1 MNKLPNGW
9 QTKTIGEV
17 CEKISAGGD
26 RPNDCTPEKT
36 EENQIPI
43 FSNGIKNNGLY
54 GYTKTPIITKPALT
68 VSARGTIGFACVRY
82 EPFFPIVRLIC
93 AIPNDK
99 ILVLE
104 FLYYALQYVIPQG
117 EGSSIPQ
124 LTIPNF
130 KQIKIPLPP
139 LDEQKRIASGISKID
154 AYLENTIKL
163 IEEKERFKKA
173 VTKKLLTCKEGE
185 NVPEMRFK
193 EFNDEWKIIKLG
205 DMFDNFTERNN
216 EDKIMLASTRDK
228 GVIPNNLTERKIIR
242 KKESL
247 SNYKLVKKGCF
258 VISLMSFQG
267 GFEYSDYE
275 GIISPAYTV
284 LKPKIEMAHYFY
296 KYYFKSYK
304 FIKDLKP
311 YAEGI
316 RHGKQIKFN
325 ACKDILVPYP
335 SIKEQEYI
343 GKFLS
348 LLDAEIDNL
357 KEQKEEIKKMKKGII
372 NKLMNGEI
380 KI

>member
-1 MNKLPNGW
+1 MNKLPDGW
-9 QTKTIGEV
+9 QIKTIGEV

-26 RPNDCTPEKT
+26 RPDDCTPEKT

-43 FSNGIKNNGLY
+43 FANGVKNNGLY

-68 VSARGTIGFACVRY
+68 VSARGTIGFACIRY

-139 LDEQKRIASGISKID
+139 LEEQKRIASGISKID

-163 IEEKERFKKA
+163 IEEKERFKKGIS
-173 VTKKLLTCKEGE
+173 KKLLTCKEGE

-193 EFNDEWKIIKLG
+193 EFNDKWKEEKILEFVNKNIIKIEKGKPISESKIIKG
-205 DMFDNFTERNN
+205 DIPVIAGGKKPPYYYNKYNYDFPCVTISASGSAGYVWFHDYKIWASDCHVIYTDNKKYNIKFLYYYLKSIQ
-216 EDKIMLASTRDK
+216 DLIYHMQIGGVQKHIYAKDIMTLN
-228 GVIPNNLTERKIIR
+228 IPNIT
-242 KKESL
+242 
-247 SNYKLVKKGCF
+247 
-258 VISLMSFQG
+258 
-267 GFEYSDYE
+267 
-275 GIISPAYTV
+275 
-284 LKPKIEMAHYFY
+284 IE
-296 KYYFKSYK
+296 
-304 FIKDLKP
+304 
-311 YAEGI
+311 
-316 RHGKQIKFN
+316 
-325 ACKDILVPYP
+325 
-335 SIKEQEYI
+335 EQEEI
-343 GKFLS
+343 SKFLS

-357 KEQKEEIKKMKKGII
+357 KEQKEEIKKMKSGII
-372 NKLMNGEI
+372 KKLMSGEVRL
-380 KI
+380 